1 MKKLGEV
8 VRKFILTALFMCLFT
23 VTSFAADIHNMKA
36 QYVGMNNIEEMFP
49 YGFITLYEQHFLNVP
64 DYLVEY
70 YNKLGGI
77 FTFTTEDLNKGQFGN
92 RNILGLYHKDTHNIE
107 VKITPCEVLMQ
118 DTVMYS
124 APAHEFGHFLYNT
137 TKDVWDEDMYDSL
150 KEEFE
155 KRCKTNNACVNI
167 DETFAYAYADYV
179 ITPWHV
185 NPKLIDTIQ
194 KSLDIIKVRNGGGVD
209 TWVDI
214 YPNPNTLTEPGTVVY
229 K

>member
-1 MKKLGEV
+1 MKKISNVASKFVLV
-8 VRKFILTALFMCLFT
+8 VLFMCLFA

-64 DYLVEY
+64 DYLVDY
-70 YNKLGGI
+70 YNKIGGT
-77 FTFTTEDLNKGQFGN
+77 FTFTTEDLNKGKFGN
-92 RNILGLYHKDTHNIE
+92 RNILGLYHEDTHNIE
-107 VKITPCEVLMQ
+107 VKLTPAEILMQ
-118 DTVMYS
+118 NTTMYS
-124 APAHEFGHFLYNT
+124 APAHELGHFLYDM
-137 TKDVWDEDMYDSL
+137 TKGVWNDDMYKSL
-150 KEEFE
+150 SDEYE
-155 KRCKTNNACVNI
+155 KRCKMNTACVNI

-179 ITPWHV
+179 IMPWDV
-185 NPKLIDTIQ
+185 NPKLRDTIQ
-194 KSLDIIKVRNGGGVD
+194 KSLDIIKTRNGGGTD

>member
-1 MKKLGEV
+1 MKKISNVASKFVLV
-8 VRKFILTALFMCLFT
+8 VLFMCLFA

-64 DYLVEY
+64 DYLVDY
-70 YNKLGGI
+70 YNKIGGT
-77 FTFTTEDLNKGQFGN
+77 FTFTTEDLNKGKFGN
-92 RNILGLYHKDTHNIE
+92 RNILGLYHEDTHNIE
-107 VKITPCEVLMQ
+107 VKLTPAGILMQ
-118 DTVMYS
+118 NTTMYS
-124 APAHEFGHFLYNT
+124 APAHELGHFLYDM
-137 TKDVWDEDMYDSL
+137 TKGVWNDDMYKSL
-150 KEEFE
+150 SDEYE
-155 KRCKTNNACVNI
+155 KRCKMNTACVNI

-179 ITPWHV
+179 IMPWDV
-185 NPKLIDTIQ
+185 NPKLRDTIQ
-194 KSLDIIKVRNGGGVD
+194 KSLDIIKTRNGGGTD